1 MKETRVELHFYYN
14 REAGFIYKMN
24 KKESELGFGSSLRSE
39 GKGCSIQKKKKRR
52 SNELSTMY
60 KIIF

>member
-39 GKGCSIQKKKKRR
+39 GKGCSIP
-52 SNELSTMY
+52 LSLA
-60 KIIF
+60 KLEASS

>member
-24 KKESELGFGSSLRSE
+24 KKKASWGLVHRSDP
-39 GKGCSIQKKKKRR
+39 KARVVPSKKREGAM
-52 SNELSTMY
+52 N
-60 KIIF
+60 

>member
-24 KKESELGFGSSLRSE
+24 KKKRKRVGVWFIAPIRRQGLFHP
-39 GKGCSIQKKKKRR
+39 KKKK
-52 SNELSTMY
+52 E
-60 KIIF
+60 KEQ